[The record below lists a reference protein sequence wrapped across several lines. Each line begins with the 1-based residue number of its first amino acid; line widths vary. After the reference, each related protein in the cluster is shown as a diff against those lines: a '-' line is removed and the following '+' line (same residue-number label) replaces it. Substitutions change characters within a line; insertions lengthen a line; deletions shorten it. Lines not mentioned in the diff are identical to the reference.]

1 MHWLKKSSN
10 PKAKEKEFTPRL
22 NIESGKQVSVCNL
35 LMNYYAKRVML
46 KNDLEA
52 LNLQLPFEASSPL
65 GKYTAVMHNMAFFH
79 R

>member
-1 MHWLKKSSN
+1 MHWLEKSSH
-10 PKAKEKEFTPRL
+10 PKAKDKEFISRQ

-52 LNLQLPFEASSPL
+52 FAATFWSQLPFREVHSCDAHY
-65 GKYTAVMHNMAFFH
+65 GFFH